1 LDHALPEGIPA
12 YLTRQANSSENQPF
26 LLLLRRGGKDT
37 AVTQADLRRAPKKG
51 WDSPSTGVLRPGDFT
66 SVLDRNIDVLR
77 QKRQE
82 EESKAG
88 LQERIADTITRFSG
102 SMVFVYLH
110 LALVGAWVAINAGL
124 VPGVSPF
131 DPTFVI
137 LATIASVEAIF
148 LSTFVL
154 ISQNRAAAEAERRA
168 ELDLQTNLLSEHEI
182 TRLLSLTRAI
192 AHRLG
197 VEEARDPSLSEL
209 EKHVAPEKVLDRLAE
224 DEDDNGA

>member
-1 LDHALPEGIPA
+1 MG
-12 YLTRQANSSENQPF
+12 QASSVHQ
-26 LLLLRRGGKDT
+26 R
-37 AVTQADLRRAPKKG
+37 
-51 WDSPSTGVLRPGDFT
+51 SPSTGALKPGNFT
-66 SVLDRNIDVLR
+66 SVLERNINVLR
-77 QKRQE
+77 EKRE
-82 EESKAG
+82 EEERKAS
-88 LQERIADTITRFSG
+88 LQDRIAQMITRFSG
-102 SMVFVYLH
+102 SMAFVYVH
-110 LALVGAWVAINAGL
+110 LALVAGWVAANLGL
-124 VPGVSPF
+124 VPGLSPF

-137 LATIASVEAIF
+137 LATFASVEAIF

-192 AHRLG
+192 AEHLG

-224 DEDDNGA
+224 EEANKA